1 MDITRRDFLKVSG
14 AAGAGL
20 FLGTLGFDLM
30 PIQKAYAADAPSWTF
45 ETKSICPFCACGCG
59 VLACGDG
66 STTVTHVEGNPDHV
80 INEGTLCSKGSALY
94 QTGNQLPTQDEMD
107 IFDSDGVWPT
117 GKRVTKILHRAAGAD
132 QWTAI
137 SDWSTACSMI
147 ADRIKTARDAGFDS
161 ANMATPN
168 IAALGGAAHDNEEC
182 ALMRKLYT
190 ALGLVYIE
198 HQARI

>member
-1 MDITRRDFLKVSG
+1 M
-14 AAGAGL
+14 
-20 FLGTLGFDLM
+20 LGTFGFDLM
-30 PIQKAYAADAPSWTF
+30 PIKKAYAQAPTWTI
-45 ETKSICPFCACGCG
+45 ETKTICPYCACGCG
-59 VLACGDG
+59 AIACGDG

-94 QTGNQLPTQDEMD
+94 QIGNQLPTASELAT
-107 IFDSDGVWPT
+107 FNSTGVWPT
-117 GKRVTKILHRAAGAD
+117 GKRVAKILHRASGD
-132 QWTAI
+132 TKWNEI
-137 SDWSTACSMI
+137 SDWSTALSMI
-147 ADRIKTARDAGFDS
+147 ADRIKTARDSGFDA
-161 ANMATPN
+161 ANMATTN